1 MLRLEG
7 LKLQLG
13 DFELSADFSV
23 KSGAVVA
30 VMGPSGGGKS
40 TLIAAIAGFVRP
52 VAGRIWWDG
61 TDLTMLPPGQRPVSV
76 LFQDNNLFPHL
87 TVHQNLALGIRP
99 SGRITP
105 QELRQVADVL
115 TRVGLAGL
123 GDRNPGAL
131 SGGQQSRA
139 ALARVLLG
147 GRPLVLLDEP
157 FAALG
162 PGLKEE
168 MLDLAATMLAAQGRM
183 LIMATH
189 DPADARRIADEVIIV
204 AAGAAEAPVSTVSFF
219 ANPPPGMR
227 NYLGLDRS

>member
-23 KSGAVVA
+23 GSGAIVA

-40 TLIAAIAGFVRP
+40 TLIAAIAGFLQP

-61 TDLTMLPPGQRPVSV
+61 TDLTTLPPGQRPVSV

-87 TVHQNLALGIRP
+87 TLCQNLALGIRP

-123 GDRNPGAL
+123 GDRSPGAL

-162 PGLKEE
+162 PGLKDE
-168 MLDLAATMLAAQGRM
+168 MLDLAATMLAAQGRT

-189 DPADARRIADEVIIV
+189 DPADARRIADEVITV
-204 AAGAAEAPVSTVSFF
+204 AAGAAEAPVSMVGFF
-219 ANPPPGMR
+219 ADPPPGMR

>member
-162 PGLKEE
+162 PGLKDE

-189 DPADARRIADEVIIV
+189 DPADARRIANEVITV
-204 AAGAAEAPVSTVSFF
+204 AAGAAKAPVSMVSFF
-219 ANPPPGMR
+219 ADPPPGMR